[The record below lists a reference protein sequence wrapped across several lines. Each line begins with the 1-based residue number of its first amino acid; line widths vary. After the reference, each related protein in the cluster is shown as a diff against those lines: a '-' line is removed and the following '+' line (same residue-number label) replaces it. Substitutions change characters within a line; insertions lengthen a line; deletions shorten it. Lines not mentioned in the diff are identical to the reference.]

1 MPPHR
6 PRRLPRMGIFRL
18 LLHVT
23 PALGQDN
30 RLPGHLTG
38 GGDTLWVASDCRCGH
53 VGRVRPAF
61 ACMHSRKVWAQVS
74 EGRTNLKVA
83 CFEPGCD
90 KQLTIAKYSRATHTT
105 ATIRCGD
112 HGGSDTL

>member
-6 PRRLPRMGIFRL
+6 PRRLPLLGLFRL

-38 GGDTLWVASDCRCGH
+38 GGGTLWVVGSCRCGH
-53 VGRVRPAF
+53 IGRARPTY
-61 ACMHSRKVWAQVS
+61 ACIHTGTAWAQVS
-74 EGRTNLKVA
+74 EGRTNLTVA

-90 KQLTIAKYSRATHTT
+90 KRVTIAKYSRATHTA
-105 ATIRCGD
+105 ATIRCSR